1 MNTSFDILIGMG
13 CTLVGGVVTY
23 LSFLKTRDKEITDRV
38 AREATRD
45 AMIKNIDQ
53 TLTPM
58 AVDLKSLN
66 QTVNILSEKQTI
78 AEIKITTLES
88 KVEKLENKLERN

>member
-23 LSFLKTRDKEITDRV
+23 LSFLKTRDKEIADRV

-78 AEIKITTLES
+78 AEIRITTLES